1 MAEVQLL
8 KQIVA
13 DLSFL
18 KQKVIYMEEE
28 LNEISKGL
36 YELRPSYVKKLKKID
51 KGRFFSREEF
61 EKELKE

>member
-1 MAEVQLL
+1 MAEVHLL

-28 LNEISKGL
+28 LSEISKGL
-36 YELRPSYVKKLKKID
+36 YEVRPEYAKKLKKID
-51 KGRFFSREEF
+51 QGRFLSREEF
-61 EKELKE
+61 EKELGE